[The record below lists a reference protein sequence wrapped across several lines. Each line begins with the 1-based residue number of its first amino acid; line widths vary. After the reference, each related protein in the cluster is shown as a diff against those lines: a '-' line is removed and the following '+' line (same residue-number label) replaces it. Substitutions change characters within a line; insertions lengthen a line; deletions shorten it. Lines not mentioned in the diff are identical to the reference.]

1 MEAIPFLVLFGYIA
15 FGAISL
21 SVLIYY
27 IFKRFKEKS
36 EETFEDR
43 RS

>member
-1 MEAIPFLVLFGYIA
+1 MSLLPVLVILGYIA
-15 FGAISL
+15 FGAITL
-21 SVLIYY
+21 GIIIYLIV
-27 IFKRFKEKS
+27 KRIRAKS

>member
-1 MEAIPFLVLFGYIA
+1 MALLPVLVILGYIA
-15 FGAISL
+15 FGAITL
-21 SVLIYY
+21 GTLIYLV
-27 IFKRFKEKS
+27 IKRIKAKS

>member
-1 MEAIPFLVLFGYIA
+1 MLVLLGYIA
-15 FGAISL
+15 FGAVTL
-21 SVLIYY
+21 SILIYY